1 MPTPKRPSARCAEGL
16 SFCPGIVPSPK
27 DGGDDGAGTASI
39 RCGDGK
45 RSAAGWDRT
54 VNRMEG
60 RRSGDGAVFERRET
74 HLPPQFPAPEVK
86 FPPGAVGHMA
96 AELVSRSDH
105 RADAPLIVAS
115 EGSYGNSSVTD
126 GAAFSLW
133 RDGTGVPWGVSAGKG
148 GMCRYGI
155 DTVRRRRAA
164 CGRMKLHDERD
175 GVCSV
180 GDGGGLGHDR
190 SRCVLG

>member
-27 DGGDDGAGTASI
+27 DGGDDGARTASI

-74 HLPPQFPAPEVK
+74 HLPPQFPVPEVK

-105 RADAPLIVAS
+105 RADAPLIAAS

-126 GAAFSLW
+126 GAAFSL
-133 RDGTGVPWGVSAGKG
+133 
-148 GMCRYGI
+148 
-155 DTVRRRRAA
+155 
-164 CGRMKLHDERD
+164 
-175 GVCSV
+175 
-180 GDGGGLGHDR
+180 
-190 SRCVLG
+190 